1 MVVLAVLGASI
12 QLALPTGFVT
22 SLPTFFNKGIVDPAE
37 SRCIVFRSEGLGF
50 FTTGTQ
56 GHGAASDQKNKRRF
70 GHFLTP
76 SACGF

>member
-1 MVVLAVLGASI
+1 
-12 QLALPTGFVT
+12 
-22 SLPTFFNKGIVDPAE
+22 
-37 SRCIVFRSEGLGF
+37 LGF